1 MATKRLRLSSAA
13 GSLGTVAA
21 DAERMDGSPRV
32 VVVGGGI
39 TGVCS
44 AYFLARAGAAV
55 HLVERGAVGGQ
66 ASGHNA
72 GGINPLHGPGIPTPL
87 LGLALASMRLHTEM
101 WEATGG
107 DSSVTLNGRRVERVH
122 LVLEDEDVGPAE
134 LAAALHDATPGFGS
148 RWLAPDELRDL
159 VPGVTTSARRAL
171 CTSGNL
177 WVDPEHYTA
186 AVAASARRQG
196 VRLVEAEACGIRCS
210 GERAVA
216 VELGGG
222 VLPCDAVVCAT
233 GPWTGQLD
241 AWFGVR
247 LAVRPLKGQ
256 LLLVRAT
263 GGLPGVELTWRRFG
277 LYTAP
282 GPRAWLGGTE
292 EESGFDTAPSEAARR
307 SILSDFEALLPGVSV
322 RVVRQVAGL
331 RPLSGDGLPMVGLL
345 KNCENVCLVGA
356 AGRKG
361 MLYGPALGRAAADL
375 LLHGTTTLPI
385 DACGVDRPG
394 LAVA

>member
-1 MATKRLRLSSAA
+1 MGTKRLRSSNAD
-13 GSLGTVAA
+13 GNLWTVAA
-21 DAERMDGSPRV
+21 DADGMEGSPRV

-39 TGVCS
+39 TGACS
-44 AYFLARAGAAV
+44 AYFLARAGATV
-55 HLVERGAVGGQ
+55 HLVERGPVGGQ

-87 LGLALASMRLHTEM
+87 LDLALASMRLHTEM

-107 DSSVTLNGRRVERVH
+107 DPGTTLNGRRVDRVH
-122 LVLEDEDVGPAE
+122 LVLDDEDVESAE

-148 RWLAPDELRDL
+148 RWLAPDELRGL
-159 VPGVTTSARRAL
+159 VPGVTPSARRAL
-171 CTSGNL
+171 WTSGNL
-177 WVDPEHYTA
+177 WVDPDHYTA

-196 VRLVEAEACGIRCS
+196 VQLVEAEAYGIRRR

-216 VELGGG
+216 VELEGGE
-222 VLPCDAVVCAT
+222 LPCDAVVCAT
-233 GPWTGQLD
+233 GPWTAQLD

-247 LAVRPLKGQ
+247 LAIRPLKGQ
-256 LLLVRAT
+256 LLLVHAT
-263 GGLPGVELTWRRFG
+263 EGLPGLELTWRRFG
-277 LYTAP
+277 LYTAA
-282 GPRAWLGGTE
+282 GSRAWLGGTE

-322 RVVRQVAGL
+322 SVVRQVAGL

-345 KNCENVCLVGA
+345 NSCENVCLVGA

-375 LLHGTTTLPI
+375 VLHGTTTLPV
-385 DACGVDRPG
+385 DACGVNRPG
-394 LAVA
+394 LVAA